1 MKNKDQV
8 AIFESYRDDILNK
21 FKQDVLGG
29 DSEVESNVDIDDIED
44 DDTEVDDT
52 EVEPAPKKNV
62 VIKAEE
68 IGVNL
73 GLKLRNILR
82 HLPAL
87 SEDIEIL
94 SNLKRAIEQTN
105 SSLDDEDQI
114 KESPLSIY
122 TKLIELGILREEE
135 MSEDEI
141 NDEDREIDLLQNFE
155 DDEYDNDDDLSRLGK
170 RSDFA
175 KGMSRDV
182 ERSRMEDEI
191 RRMGT
196 DWRGQDE
203 DFLSSNY

>member
-29 DSEVESNVDIDDIED
+29 DSEVEDIENDVDIDDVGD
-44 DDTEVDDT
+44 DDTD
-52 EVEPAPKKNV
+52 VEPTPKRNV

-73 GLKLRNILR
+73 GLKLRSILR
-82 HLPAL
+82 HLPSL
-87 SEDIEIL
+87 SEDTEIL

-105 SSLDDEDQI
+105 STLDDEDQV
-114 KESPLSIY
+114 KESPLNVY
-122 TKLIELGILREEE
+122 TKLIEMGVLREEE
-135 MSEDEI
+135 MDEEEFD
-141 NDEDREIDLLQNFE
+141 DEDKEIDLLQKFE
-155 DDEYDNDDDLSRLGK
+155 DDEYDDDDDDISKLGK

-196 DWRGQDE
+196 DWRGQDD

>member
-29 DSEVESNVDIDDIED
+29 DSEVEDIENDVNVDDLED
-44 DDTEVDDT
+44 DDADI
-52 EVEPAPKKNV
+52 EPTPKRNV

-73 GLKLRNILR
+73 GLKFRSILR
-82 HLPAL
+82 HLPSL
-87 SEDIEIL
+87 SEDTEIL

-105 SSLDDEDQI
+105 SVLDDEDQV
-114 KESPLSIY
+114 KESPLNIY
-122 TKLIELGILREEE
+122 TKLIELGVLREEE
-135 MSEDEI
+135 M
-141 NDEDREIDLLQNFE
+141 DEDQIDDEDKEIDLLQKFE
-155 DDEYDNDDDLSRLGK
+155 DDEYDDDDDLSKLGK

-196 DWRGQDE
+196 DWRGQDD

>member
-29 DSEVESNVDIDDIED
+29 DSEVEDIENDVDIDDVGD
-44 DDTEVDDT
+44 DDTD
-52 EVEPAPKKNV
+52 VEPTPKRNV
-62 VIKAEE
+62 VVKAEE

-73 GLKLRNILR
+73 GLKLRSILR
-82 HLPAL
+82 HLPSL
-87 SEDIEIL
+87 SEDTEIL

-105 SSLDDEDQI
+105 STLDDEDQV
-114 KESPLSIY
+114 KESPLNVY
-122 TKLIELGILREEE
+122 TKLIEMGVLREEE
-135 MSEDEI
+135 MDEEEI
-141 NDEDREIDLLQNFE
+141 DDEDKEIDLLQKFE
-155 DDEYDNDDDLSRLGK
+155 DDEYDDDDDISKLGK

-196 DWRGQDE
+196 DWRGQDD

>member
-29 DSEVESNVDIDDIED
+29 DSEVEDIENDVDVDDVED
-44 DDTEVDDT
+44 DDTD
-52 EVEPAPKKNV
+52 VEPTPKRNV
-62 VIKAEE
+62 VVKAEE

-73 GLKLRNILR
+73 GLKLRSILR
-82 HLPAL
+82 HLPSL
-87 SEDIEIL
+87 SEDTEIL

-105 SSLDDEDQI
+105 STLDDEDQV
-114 KESPLSIY
+114 KESPLNVY
-122 TKLIELGILREEE
+122 TKLIEMGVLREEE
-135 MSEDEI
+135 M
-141 NDEDREIDLLQNFE
+141 DEDQIDDEDKEIDLLQKFE
-155 DDEYDNDDDLSRLGK
+155 DDEYDDDDDVSRLGK

-196 DWRGQDE
+196 DWRGQDD

>member
-29 DSEVESNVDIDDIED
+29 DSDVEDIENDVDVDDVED
-44 DDTEVDDT
+44 DDTD
-52 EVEPAPKKNV
+52 VEPTPKRNV
-62 VIKAEE
+62 VVKAEE

-73 GLKLRNILR
+73 GLKLRSILR
-82 HLPAL
+82 HLPSL
-87 SEDIEIL
+87 SEDTEIL

-105 SSLDDEDQI
+105 STLDDEDQV
-114 KESPLSIY
+114 KESPLNVY
-122 TKLIELGILREEE
+122 TKLIEMGVLREEE
-135 MSEDEI
+135 MDEEEI
-141 NDEDREIDLLQNFE
+141 DDEDKEIDLLQKFE
-155 DDEYDNDDDLSRLGK
+155 DDEYNDDDDISKLGK

-196 DWRGQDE
+196 DWRGQDD

>member
-29 DSEVESNVDIDDIED
+29 DSESENNVDADDIEDDIED
-44 DDTEVDDT
+44 DDTD
-52 EVEPAPKKNV
+52 VEPTPKKNV
-62 VIKAEE
+62 VIKSEE

-73 GLKLRNILR
+73 GLALRSILRN
-82 HLPAL
+82 LPSL
-87 SEDIEIL
+87 SEDTEIL
-94 SNLKRAIEQTN
+94 SNLKRAIEKTN
-105 SSLDDEDQI
+105 SALDDEDQI
-114 KESPLSIY
+114 KESPLNIY

-135 MSEDEI
+135 MNEDEI
-141 NDEDREIDLLQNFE
+141 NDEDKEVDLLQSFE

>member
-29 DSEVESNVDIDDIED
+29 DSEVEDIENDVDIDDVGD
-44 DDTEVDDT
+44 DDADI
-52 EVEPAPKKNV
+52 EPTPKRNV

-73 GLKLRNILR
+73 GLKLRSILR
-82 HLPAL
+82 HLPSL
-87 SEDIEIL
+87 SEDTEIL

-105 SSLDDEDQI
+105 STLDDEDQV
-114 KESPLSIY
+114 KESPLNVY
-122 TKLIELGILREEE
+122 TKLIEMGVLREEE
-135 MSEDEI
+135 MDEEEI
-141 NDEDREIDLLQNFE
+141 DDEDKEIDLLQKFE
-155 DDEYDNDDDLSRLGK
+155 DDEYEDDDDISKLGK

-175 KGMSRDV
+175 KAMSRDV

-196 DWRGQDE
+196 DWRGQDD

>member
-29 DSEVESNVDIDDIED
+29 DSEVEDIEND
-44 DDTEVDDT
+44 VDVDDVENDDTD
-52 EVEPAPKKNV
+52 VEPTPKRNV
-62 VIKAEE
+62 VVKAEE

-73 GLKLRNILR
+73 GLKLRSILR
-82 HLPAL
+82 HLPSL
-87 SEDIEIL
+87 SEDTEIL

-105 SSLDDEDQI
+105 STLDDEDQV
-114 KESPLSIY
+114 KESPLNVY
-122 TKLIELGILREEE
+122 TKLIEMGVLREEE
-135 MSEDEI
+135 MDEEQI
-141 NDEDREIDLLQNFE
+141 DDEDKEIDLLQKFE
-155 DDEYDNDDDLSRLGK
+155 DDEYDNEDDVSKLGK

-196 DWRGQDE
+196 DWRGQDD

>member
-29 DSEVESNVDIDDIED
+29 DSEVEDIENDVDVDDVED
-44 DDTEVDDT
+44 DDTD
-52 EVEPAPKKNV
+52 VEPTPKRNV

-73 GLKLRNILR
+73 GLKLRSILR
-82 HLPAL
+82 HLPSL
-87 SEDIEIL
+87 SEDTEIL

-105 SSLDDEDQI
+105 STLDDEDQV
-114 KESPLSIY
+114 KESPLNVY
-122 TKLIELGILREEE
+122 TKLIEMGVLREEE
-135 MSEDEI
+135 M
-141 NDEDREIDLLQNFE
+141 DEDQIDDEDKEIDLLQKFE
-155 DDEYDNDDDLSRLGK
+155 DDEYDDDDDLSKLGK

-196 DWRGQDE
+196 DWRGQDD

>member
-29 DSEVESNVDIDDIED
+29 DSEVEDIENDVDIDDVGD
-44 DDTEVDDT
+44 DDTD
-52 EVEPAPKKNV
+52 VEPTPKRNV
-62 VIKAEE
+62 VVKAEE

-73 GLKLRNILR
+73 GLKLRSILR
-82 HLPAL
+82 HLPSL
-87 SEDIEIL
+87 SEDTEIL

-105 SSLDDEDQI
+105 STLDDEDQV
-114 KESPLSIY
+114 KESPLNVY
-122 TKLIELGILREEE
+122 TKLIEMGVLREEE
-135 MSEDEI
+135 MDEEEFD
-141 NDEDREIDLLQNFE
+141 DEDKEIDLLQKFE
-155 DDEYDNDDDLSRLGK
+155 DDEYDDDDDISKLGK

-196 DWRGQDE
+196 DWRGQDD

>member
-29 DSEVESNVDIDDIED
+29 DSESENNVDVDDIEDDIED
-44 DDTEVDDT
+44 DDTD
-52 EVEPAPKKNV
+52 VEPTPKKNV
-62 VIKAEE
+62 VIKSEE

-73 GLKLRNILR
+73 GLALRSILRN
-82 HLPAL
+82 LPSL
-87 SEDIEIL
+87 SEDTEIL
-94 SNLKRAIEQTN
+94 SNLKRAIEKTN
-105 SSLDDEDQI
+105 SALDDEDQI
-114 KESPLSIY
+114 KESPLNIY

-135 MSEDEI
+135 MNEDEI
-141 NDEDREIDLLQNFE
+141 NDEDKEVDLLQSFE